1 MDPAAISERLTL
13 LTAEV
18 QQLKA
23 VAAQLVDA
31 HEDVGEALV
40 ALDKN
45 HAVAD
50 AKSDLRAER
59 LVKLEAQ
66 IDKLATDLAELAKP
80 VQAYFDA
87 QNKAA
92 VTAAANRANLT
103 SYLTPARIGWLVSTL
118 LGVGAAAG
126 WWHSTESAK
135 TTPPSVQDAG
145 DAGTVDE

>member
-59 LVKLEAQ
+59 LAKLEAQ
-66 IDKLATDLAELAKP
+66 IDKLAVDLEGVAKP
-80 VQAYFDA
+80 VRDYFDA
-87 QNKAA
+87 QNKKQND
-92 VTAAANRANLT
+92 AAANRANLFA
-103 SYLTPARIGWLVSTL
+103 YLTPARIGWFVSTL
-118 LGVGAAAG
+118 IAVGAAAG
-126 WWHSTESAK
+126 WWHSAETSKNDAA
-135 TTPPSVQDAG
+135 SVQG
-145 DAGTVDE
+145 PTVSGTVPE